1 MKINEDCACQV
12 QNCGPYG
19 SCTIFQVFWSYI
31 IALFEKKKSYL
42 LQIFP
47 WHVQVQRNNVQVHK
61 QIILVNQ
68 IFLLNQMI
76 HSQIK
81 LILFSGLTH
90 LLKLTSNDSFKVFL
104 RFQALQSSSPYSLL
118 WKEQPAHYLKCLFLC
133 IFYRRNKVIVLG

>member
-47 WHVQVQRNNVQVHK
+47 WHVQVQSSQTN
-61 QIILVNQ
+61 
-68 IFLLNQMI
+68 
-76 HSQIK
+76 HSCESD
-81 LILFSGLTH
+81 LFIE
-90 LLKLTSNDSFKVFL
+90 SNDSFTN
-104 RFQALQSSSPYSLL
+104 QTDP
-118 WKEQPAHYLKCLFLC
+118 
-133 IFYRRNKVIVLG
+133 VLGFNSLT

>member
-1 MKINEDCACQV
+1 MKTVPVKSKTVVHMAH
-12 QNCGPYG
+12 
-19 SCTIFQVFWSYI
+19 
-31 IALFEKKKSYL
+31 ALYSKSSEVILQHCLRKKKVIYYKSFL
-42 LQIFP
+42 DMFKFK
-47 WHVQVQRNNVQVHK
+47 VHK

-118 WKEQPAHYLKCLFLC
+118 WKEQPAHYLKCLFC
-133 IFYRRNKVIVLG
+133 AFSTEGTNSQYWDKTRVN